1 MDRFNHDIMCD
12 AEEDTDDTED
22 LPLFG
27 SFGSY
32 SPQYRKHNHSSV
44 QINLPTHSF
53 EDTNTSDGSSEAS
66 PTPSIERYNFSN
78 YSGPTTIGK
87 IMATPQ
93 LRQIDVRLFIRI
105 F

>member
-1 MDRFNHDIMCD
+1 MCEG
-12 AEEDTDDTED
+12 EEDTDDTED

-32 SPQYRKHNHSSV
+32 SPQYRKHNSSSV

-66 PTPSIERYNFSN
+66 PTPSIEKYNFNN
-78 YSGPTTIGK
+78 YNGPTAIGK
-87 IMATPQ
+87 FIATPQ
-93 LRQIDVRLFIRI
+93 LRQIDVSY
-105 F
+105 